1 MSVAVFQRVF
11 GRLPESRRPDDNAPM
26 ATRRPPN
33 GQAPEPPLRVE
44 SREELV
50 YLLGEACELEHG
62 LLCEYLYA
70 QFSLKRSVAE
80 GVTSEQLARI
90 KAWETTL
97 IDVVKQE
104 MLHLALATNILT
116 AIGAAP
122 HFERPNFPI
131 LSRWYPPDVQIALV
145 PFGERALRHFM
156 YLERPEGMALE
167 DAEGFAALGKMHPLR
182 NDDPQLTAG
191 PEEWHTVGHLYR
203 GIEAGLAHL
212 VDRHGEAGVFIGPL
226 KAQATTQV
234 FEWHQL
240 TAVTDL
246 ASASLAIEVIVEQG
260 EGARGDWVNS
270 HFGKFVGILEDFLA
284 ERAADPSFEPA
295 RPVVP
300 VYLREPPDVEAITL
314 IEDALTRR
322 VADLFNAVYE
332 VILQLQS
339 RYFVHEGETPQE
351 IETLAKTVKH
361 LMNWVMRSLGPVLTS
376 LPVGPQF
383 PGRTAGPA
391 FEIVRPAFFML
402 PHREAAWKILRER
415 LATLSGVAAE
425 LADAPG
431 LGALKALSGNLDG
444 FARDLGGHLDARAAQ
459 ASAIVTPT

>member
-1 MSVAVFQRVF
+1 MTA
-11 GRLPESRRPDDNAPM
+11 M
-26 ATRRPPN
+26 ATGRGPN
-33 GQAPEPPLRVE
+33 GQAVEPPLRVQ

-80 GVTSEQLARI
+80 GVTPDQLARI
-90 KAWETTL
+90 QAWELTL
-97 IDVVKQE
+97 IDVIKQE

-116 AIGAAP
+116 SVGAAP

-131 LSRWYPPDVQIALV
+131 RSRWYPPDVQIALV

-156 YLERPEGMALE
+156 YLERPEGMPLE
-167 DAEGFAALGKMHPLR
+167 DAEGFAALGQMQPLTA
-182 NDDPQLTAG
+182 DDPQLTAG

-212 VDRHGEAGVFIGPL
+212 VDRYGDAAVFIGPP
-226 KAQATTQV
+226 KAQATTEV
-234 FEWHQL
+234 FEWPQL

-246 ASASLAIEVIVEQG
+246 ASASRAIEVIVEQG

-270 HFGKFVGILEDFLA
+270 HFGKFVGILEDYLA
-284 ERAADPSFEPA
+284 VRAVDPSFEPA
-295 RPVVP
+295 RPVLP
-300 VYLREPPDVEAITL
+300 VFLRPPPDVDEPVL
-314 IEDALTRR
+314 IADPLTRR

-332 VILQLQS
+332 IILQLQS
-339 RYFVHEGETPQE
+339 RYFVHHGETADE
-351 IETLAKTVKH
+351 LETLARTVKH
-361 LMNWVMRSLGPVLTS
+361 VMNWVMRYLGPVLTAQ
-376 LPVGPQF
+376 PIGPEY

-391 FEIVRPAFFML
+391 FEIVRPAFFVL

-415 LATLSGVAAE
+415 LMTVGDVAEQLDREPRLTAV
-425 LADAPG
+425 ADMA
-431 LGALKALSGNLDG
+431 KNLHS
-444 FARDLGGHLDARAAQ
+444 FASDLGRHLDARAAKL
-459 ASAIVTPT
+459 STGR

>member
-1 MSVAVFQRVF
+1 
-11 GRLPESRRPDDNAPM
+11 M
-26 ATRRPPN
+26 AARRPPN

-80 GVTSEQLARI
+80 GVTPEQLARI
-90 KAWETTL
+90 KAWETTV

-131 LSRWYPPDVQIALV
+131 LCRWYPPDVQIALV

-167 DAEGFAALGKMHPLR
+167 DAEGFAALSKMDPLR

-203 GIEAGLAHL
+203 GIEAGLAQL

-234 FEWHQL
+234 FEWPQL
-240 TAVTDL
+240 IAVTDL
-246 ASASLAIEVIVEQG
+246 ASASRAIEVIVEQG

-270 HFGKFVGILEDFLA
+270 HFGKFVGILEDYLA

-295 RPVVP
+295 RPVMP
-300 VYLREPPDVEAITL
+300 VYLREPPDVEGVTL

-332 VILQLQS
+332 VVLQLQS
-339 RYFVHEGETPQE
+339 RYFVHQGETTGE
-351 IETLAKTVKH
+351 LETLAKTVKH
-361 LMNWVMRSLGPVLTS
+361 LMNWVMRNLGPVLTS

-391 FEIVRPAFFML
+391 FEIVRPAFFVL

-415 LATLSGVAAE
+415 LATLAGVAAD

-431 LGALKALSGNLDG
+431 LGALKAVSGNLDG
-444 FARDLGGHLDARAAQ
+444 FARDLGGHLDARAAR

>member
-1 MSVAVFQRVF
+1 MATTKMPGKSKRGEPMKLLPTSTVAAVTKAIAAMRNMAGWKSTGIRSFSAIPRQIQRVF
-11 GRLPESRRPDDNAPM
+11 GRLPANRRPDDNAPM

-167 DAEGFAALGKMHPLR
+167 DAEGFAALGKMDPLR

-212 VDRHGEAGVFIGPL
+212 V
-226 KAQATTQV
+226 
-234 FEWHQL
+234 
-240 TAVTDL
+240 
-246 ASASLAIEVIVEQG
+246 
-260 EGARGDWVNS
+260 NS
-270 HFGKFVGILEDFLA
+270 HFGKFVGILEDYLA

-295 RPVVP
+295 RPVMP
-300 VYLREPPDVEAITL
+300 VYLREPPDVEAVTL
-314 IEDALTRR
+314 IEDPLTQR

-332 VILQLQS
+332 VVLQSQS
-339 RYFVHEGETPQE
+339 RYFVHQGETPQE
-351 IETLAKTVKH
+351 LETLAKTVKH

-391 FEIVRPAFFML
+391 FEIVRPAFFVL

-431 LGALKALSGNLDG
+431 LGALKALSGNLDS
-444 FARDLGGHLDARAAQ
+444 FARDLGGHLDTRAAQ
-459 ASAIVTPT
+459 ASAIVTLT

>member
-1 MSVAVFQRVF
+1 MTTMVK
-11 GRLPESRRPDDNAPM
+11 GRE
-26 ATRRPPN
+26 PN
-33 GQAPEPPLRVE
+33 GQGREPPLRVE
-44 SREELV
+44 SRQELV

-80 GVTSEQLARI
+80 GVTPEQLARI
-90 KAWETTL
+90 QAWEAAI

-145 PFGERALRHFM
+145 PFGEPALRHFM

-167 DAEGFAALGKMHPLR
+167 DAEGFAALGKMQPLTV
-182 NDDPQLTAG
+182 DDPQLTAG

-212 VDRHGEAGVFIGPL
+212 VDRYGEAAVFIGPS
-226 KAQATTQV
+226 KAQATTEV
-234 FEWHQL
+234 FEWPQL

-246 ASASLAIEVIVEQG
+246 ESASRAIEVIVEQG

-270 HFGKFVGILEDFLA
+270 HFGKFVGILEDYLA
-284 ERAADPSFEPA
+284 VRAADPSFEPA
-295 RPVVP
+295 RAVLPVF
-300 VYLREPPDVEAITL
+300 LRQPPDVDEAVL

-332 VILQLQS
+332 VVLQLQS
-339 RYFVHEGETPQE
+339 RYFVHHGETPE
-351 IETLAKTVKH
+351 ELETLAKTVKH
-361 LMNWVMRSLGPVLTS
+361 LMNWVMRYLGPVLTAR
-376 LPVGPQF
+376 PVGPSY

-391 FEIVRPAFFML
+391 FEIVRPAFFVL

-415 LATLSGVAAE
+415 LATLGDVANQ
-425 LADAPG
+425 LAGEPG
-431 LGALKALSGNLDG
+431 LEALAGMATNLHS
-444 FARDLGGHLDARAAQ
+444 FAGDFRRHLEARAA
-459 ASAIVTPT
+459 APTATTGR

>member
-1 MSVAVFQRVF
+1 M
-11 GRLPESRRPDDNAPM
+11 APM

-203 GIEAGLAHL
+203 GIEAALAHL

-234 FEWHQL
+234 FEWPQL

-391 FEIVRPAFFML
+391 FEIVRPAFFVL

-415 LATLSGVAAE
+415 LATLSAVAAE

-431 LGALKALSGNLDG
+431 LGALKALSGNLDA
-444 FARDLGGHLDARAAQ
+444 FARDLGGHLEARAAQ